1 MKLGQGPSEA
11 DFGQDPGRFVRQDG
25 PESQDLL
32 IPRRGDAGID
42 PDNAAK
48 LVFADLADHITG
60 KDFDAVQEL
69 HRVVAAGD
77 WPGQMPNGPGTL
89 PFFGLNN
96 HLPFFIGYI
105 NKDKDTQSVFR

>member
-48 LVFADLADHITG
+48 LVFAHDEAGI
-60 KDFDAVQEL
+60 
-69 HRVVAAGD
+69 VAAMAAVFQQQPSQCYQRPATGLAGCRT
-77 WPGQMPNGPGTL
+77 GQVL
-89 PFFGLNN
+89 FHF
-96 HLPFFIGYI
+96 
-105 NKDKDTQSVFR
+105 SA